1 MATRIN
7 RRHFLQLAALSV
19 GAVTAGAGRISG
31 SPGEFRRWK
40 LGRVA
45 TTQISLYSEPLD
57 TSQILRQL
65 YRDEL
70 FNIYQSVTPPTG
82 PAWNPLW
89 YRIWGG
95 YVHSKHV
102 QVVKFTKNNA
112 SVAIRPEGQLAEVT
126 VPYTQSQRFSRY
138 DGWSPLYRLYYG
150 TTHWV
155 TGLTFGPDGLDW
167 YELTD
172 ELGNTKYFA
181 PAEHLRYL
189 ADEELA
195 PINPDIDAADKRIEV
210 ELSRQTLTAFENDVP
225 VLHTRISSGIH
236 SNVPAGAIPTETP
249 TGRFNISV
257 KMPSK
262 HMGEGRL
269 TDNLEDYELVG
280 VPWTAFFH
288 PDGYAIHGTYWH
300 NNYGVQMSRGCVNMR
315 SEEAKW
321 LFRWM
326 TPMNGP
332 ADIDKTGYGTQLDIF

>member
-7 RRHFLQLAALSV
+7 RREFLSLGAIAAAGI
-19 GAVTAGAGRISG
+19 GATPLTFSEGGDV
-31 SPGEFRRWK
+31 FRRWR

-45 TTQISLYSEPLD
+45 TSQISLYRGPRDDSE
-57 TSQILRQL
+57 ILRQH

-70 FNIYQSVTPPTG
+70 FNIYQAVTPPTG

-102 QVVKFTKNNA
+102 QVVRWQINP
-112 SVAIRPEGQLAEVT
+112 VAGEIRPGGQLAEVS
-126 VPYTQSQRFSRY
+126 VPYTQSQRYSRY
-138 DGWSPLYRLYYG
+138 EGWSNLYRLYYG

-155 TGLTFGPDGLDW
+155 TNLGAGPDGLTW

-172 ELGNTKYFA
+172 ELGNTKFHV
-181 PAEHLRYL
+181 PAAHLRL
-189 ADEELA
+189 ISDAELA
-195 PINPDIDAADKRIEV
+195 PISPALEPDQKRVEV
-210 ELSRQTLTAFENDVP
+210 NLTRQTLTAFERDEP
-225 VLHTRISSGIH
+225 LLHTRISSGIH

-249 TGRFNISV
+249 IGRFNISV

-288 PDGYAIHGTYWH
+288 SDGYAIHGTYWH
-300 NNYGVQMSRGCVNMR
+300 NNYGVQMSRGCINMK
-315 SEEAKW
+315 SSEAKW

-326 TPMNGP
+326 TPVNAPG
-332 ADIDKTGYGTQLDIF
+332 DIDKNGHGTQLDIF